1 MKPIHQTLNSLRFFL
16 YLLVIAVTG
25 AVGSTADSFL
35 TEYVN
40 LEDANY
46 SWKIQKVETHGD
58 LTFAVIDLKSLEW
71 LSSEQVN
78 RPQWQH
84 WLELYIPKQAESEIA
99 LLYVGGGRNG
109 RPAPEFEHSLE
120 ATIALQT
127 QSVVGLL
134 GQVPN
139 QKLIFNEDTIERRED
154 RLLAHAWTQ
163 FNAHNDP
170 QWIPLLPMVKS
181 VVRAMDA
188 ITEITASDEIESP
201 PIKEFVVTGG
211 SKRGWT
217 SWLSAVADERIIA
230 IVPAVFDAL
239 NSARSMEHHFKA
251 YGYWSHAIVDYF
263 AEGLLGSIDASQADK
278 FFQIADPYRYLDRLT
293 IPKFSLNA
301 TGDEFFL
308 LDSTKFYWDDLKG
321 EKFLRYVPNS
331 DHSLEH
337 TDVVES
343 IAAFHWLIQNA
354 LPLPSFEWVWTNSA
368 TVEIDQI
375 HGQVSQIS
383 MWSAHNSV
391 ARDFR
396 LLRKKDS
403 IEAQGP
409 KWQQELVFGH
419 ENEEEL
425 STSPLVLEFD
435 HDGPGWHAHMVEVEF
450 DVGFRYPLKLTT
462 TVSISPTTLPFAEKE
477 YSGTRHVTFNCPKSE
492 DSDVPSTVLG
502 FLKDSFKTTF
512 TQHVVHS
519 DRDYFCWQPKQD
531 PRLEGA
537 ILVGFLE
544 TKGYRDC
551 IIQLEAGVGPTLP
564 PLSSSTSDS
573 PTN

>member
-1 MKPIHQTLNSLRFFL
+1 MNPIYQTLNSFRLPL
-16 YLLVIAVTG
+16 YLLAIAVSW
-25 AVGSTADSFL
+25 AVGGTEGSSL
-35 TEYVN
+35 TNYVQ
-40 LEDANY
+40 LEDKSY
-46 SWKIQKVETHGD
+46 SWKIQKVEQHGD
-58 LTFAVIDLKSLEW
+58 LTFAVIDLRSLEW
-71 LSSEQVN
+71 LSPEQVN
-78 RPQWQH
+78 RTQWQH

-109 RPAPEFEHSLE
+109 RPAPEFENSLE

-139 QKLIFNEDTIERRED
+139 QKLIFNKDAIERRED

-163 FNAHNDP
+163 FNAHDDP
-170 QWIPLLPMVKS
+170 HWIPLLPMVKS
-181 VVRAMDA
+181 VVRALDA
-188 ITEITASDEIESP
+188 ITEITASNEIQSP
-201 PIKEFVVTGG
+201 QIKEFVVTGG

-263 AEGLLGSIDASQADK
+263 AEGLLGTIDASQADK
-278 FFQIADPYRYLDRLT
+278 FFEITDPYRYLDRLT
-293 IPKFSLNA
+293 IPKFSINA

-308 LDSTKFYWDDLKG
+308 LDSTQFYWDDLKG
-321 EKFLRYVPNS
+321 VKLLRYVPNS

-343 IAAFHWLIQNA
+343 IATFHWLIQNE
-354 LPLPSFEWVWTNSA
+354 LPLPSFEWHWTDSA

-375 HGQVSQIS
+375 RGQVSKIS
-383 MWSAHNSV
+383 MWSAHNPV

-409 KWQQELVFGH
+409 TWHEELVFGI
-419 ENEEEL
+419 ENEKEL
-425 STSPLVLEFD
+425 STSPLILEFES
-435 HDGPGWHAHMVEVEF
+435 DGPGWHAHMVEVEF
-450 DVGFRYPLKLTT
+450 DVGFQYPLKLTT
-462 TVSISPTTLPFAEKE
+462 TVSISPTNLPFAEKE
-477 YSGTRHVTFNCPKSE
+477 HAATRHLTFNCPKSDDAE
-492 DSDVPSTVLG
+492 SPSKVLE
-502 FLKDSFKTTF
+502 FLKDSFKTAF
-512 TQHVVHS
+512 MQHVVHN
-519 DRDYFCWQPKQD
+519 DRDYFCWQPERD

-537 ILVGFLE
+537 LLVNFLE
-544 TKGYRDC
+544 TNGYHNC

-564 PLSSSTSDS
+564 PLPASTTDDA
-573 PTN
+573 TD

>member
-1 MKPIHQTLNSLRFFL
+1 MHPIHPTLKVFRFLL
-16 YLLVIAVTG
+16 YVLIFAVTG
-25 AVGSTADSFL
+25 AVGSTADSLL
-35 TEYVN
+35 TKYVE
-40 LEDANY
+40 LKDDSF

-71 LSSEQVN
+71 LSPEQVN

-84 WLELYIPKQAESEIA
+84 WLELYIPKQAESEVA

-139 QKLIFNEDTIERRED
+139 QKLIFNADAIERRED

-163 FNAHNDP
+163 FNAHDDP

-181 VVRAMDA
+181 VVRALDA
-188 ITEITASDEIESP
+188 ITEITASEELESP
-201 PIKEFVVTGG
+201 QIKEFVVTGG

-251 YGYWSHAIVDYF
+251 YGYWSHAIADYF
-263 AEGLLGSIDASQADK
+263 AEGLLGTIDASQADK
-278 FFQIADPYRYLDRLT
+278 FFQIADPYRYLDQLT
-293 IPKFSLNA
+293 IPKFSVNA

-308 LDSTKFYWDDLKG
+308 LDSTQFYWDDLKG
-321 EKFLRYVPNS
+321 EKYLRYVPNS

-343 IAAFHWLIQNA
+343 IAAFHWLIQYA
-354 LPLPSFEWVWTNSA
+354 LPIPSFKWNWTDSA

-375 HGQVSQIS
+375 RGQVSQIS
-383 MWSAHNSV
+383 MWRAHNPV

-409 KWQQELVFGH
+409 TWHQKLIFVN
-419 ENEEEL
+419 ENEDEL
-425 STSPLVLEFD
+425 NAGPLVLEFD
-435 HDGPGWHAHMVEVEF
+435 DDGPGWHAHMVEIEF
-450 DVGFRYPLKLTT
+450 DVGFHYPLKLTT
-462 TVSISPTTLPFAEKE
+462 TVSISPTVLPFAEKE
-477 YSGTRHVTFNCPKSE
+477 YSGTRHVTFNCPKST
-492 DSDVPSTVLG
+492 DSEVPSKVLE
-502 FLKDSFKTTF
+502 FLTDSFKSTF
-512 TQHVVHS
+512 TQHVVHD
-519 DRDYFCWQPKQD
+519 DRDYFCWHPKRD
-531 PRLEGA
+531 PRLEGVLLA
-537 ILVGFLE
+537 GFLE
-544 TKGYRDC
+544 TNGYRDC
-551 IIQLEAGVGPTLP
+551 IIQLEVGVGPTLP
-564 PLSSSTSDS
+564 PISSSTPDDA
-573 PTN
+573 TN